1 MEKKTKGGAEKLR
14 IKKMVNLQAVA
25 NDPKQTKISFKS
37 VATSNRLMPGKYEE
51 FSKLQLFQSTDS
63 LTSFTYNVFQY

>member
-51 FSKLQLFQSTDS
+51 FSKL
-63 LTSFTYNVFQY
+63 